1 MKKILIA
8 LIILILLIPSNQ
20 SEKASLPNIPSR
32 EDIIGFLFA
41 LEKRAKNLQ
50 FVIKSN
56 VGKELLEKTG
66 NMNYVFNDTS
76 LKDAIIAFYDAINV
90 SYNES
95 SIEEFIS
102 SLNFSKEVSDAI
114 ALIMFSYVDV
124 LNAKSGEEQ
133 IDALLITF
141 SSIRK
146 ASYVLLNYSLNESK
160 VDPYGKI
167 CFGSTKS
174 NVFEKNLTFIIDFG
188 GDDKYIARN
197 NSFILDLKG
206 NDKYENQS
214 AIYGINILYDLYG
227 NDTHFDASY
236 SYGGIN
242 SYFDL
247 EGNDKYYGNTAVSYN
262 DGMSFLIDMK
272 GNDIYKGN
280 AYTQA
285 FSKGGISLLF
295 DFMGEDVYNASLFSQ
310 ASSIEGIAILL
321 DAYGNDVFKAK
332 DYSQAFADG
341 MSGRSISLFLNL
353 QGDDLY
359 MAGNYS
365 QGYAEDLA
373 ISVFLDVLGADNYKA
388 NKFSQASAIL
398 GLAGLIDVDGIGKFA
413 GGFASQGY
421 KMGGISFFMK
431 DVDPRGNENIIQ
443 LFDYLNFY
451 FRELFP
457 QFI

>member
-1 MKKILIA
+1 MA

-20 SEKASLPNIPSR
+20 SEKASVPNIPSR
-32 EDIIGFLFA
+32 DDIIGFLFA
-41 LEKRAKNLQ
+41 LEKRVKNLQ
-50 FVIKSN
+50 FVTKSN
-56 VGKELLEKTG
+56 VGEELIEKTG
-66 NMNYVFNDTS
+66 NMDYIFNDTS
-76 LKDAIIAFYDAINV
+76 LKDAIVAFYDTINV

-95 SIEEFIS
+95 SVEDFIS
-102 SLNFSKEVSDAI
+102 SLNFSKEISDAI

-124 LNAKSGEEQ
+124 LNAKSGGEQ

-160 VDPYGKI
+160 IDPYGKI
-167 CFGSTKS
+167 CFGSIKN
-174 NVFEKNLTFIIDFG
+174 NVFDKNLSFIIDFG
-188 GDDKYIARN
+188 GNDKYMARN

-206 NDKYENQS
+206 NDRYENQS

-227 NDTHFDASY
+227 NDAYFDASY

-247 EGNDKYYGNTAVSYN
+247 EGDDRYYGDTAVSYN
-262 DGMSFLIDMK
+262 DGMSFLIDIK
-272 GNDIYKGN
+272 GNDVYKGI

-285 FSKGGISLLF
+285 FSKKGFSLLF
-295 DFMGEDVYNASLFSQ
+295 DFMGEDVYNASSFSQ

-321 DAYGNDVFKAK
+321 DAFGNDVFKAK

-398 GLAGLIDVDGIGKFA
+398 GLASLIDVDGIGKFT

-421 KMGGISFFMK
+421 KMGGISFFMQ
-431 DVDPRGNENIIQ
+431 DVEPRGNENIIQ
-443 LFDYLNFY
+443 LFDYLDFY
-451 FRELFP
+451 FRELFL